1 MFQKLQA
8 LYKANPDQFDE
19 INSITQDQM
28 FEEKYQTERLSRKL
42 KAMIEKEFIGLKTDL
57 TVDFDERVIQVV
69 DKIERMVEM
78 TVERKVEELKKDV
91 LVKLFPVEKK

>member
-1 MFQKLQA
+1 
-8 LYKANPDQFDE
+8 
-19 INSITQDQM
+19 M